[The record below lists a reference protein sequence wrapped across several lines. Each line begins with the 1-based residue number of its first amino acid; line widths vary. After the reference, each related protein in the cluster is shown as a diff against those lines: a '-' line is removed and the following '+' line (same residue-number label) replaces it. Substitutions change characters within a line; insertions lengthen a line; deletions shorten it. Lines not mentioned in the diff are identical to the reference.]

1 MPSLRHHRAGEQ
13 FNILESDAV
22 AWLIEQPE
30 VRQWVFNVL
39 KRHGAIQFDTE
50 THCWR
55 GTAWSA
61 SRENGSVNAHRDSS
75 RIQDVQ
81 Q

>member
-1 MPSLRHHRAGEQ
+1 MPSLRHHRAGER

-30 VRQWVFNVL
+30 VRQWVFNVF
-39 KRHGAIQFDTE
+39 KRHGGIPFDPE

-61 SRENGSVNAHRDSS
+61 SRENGSVEMQHRESGEF
-75 RIQDVQ
+75 Q